1 LPLHPTLHVLERC
14 GDITVT
20 RNTSL
25 PTVRARGF
33 APLQLASAVALVTIF
48 AGGLIVTF
56 LGEAISVPPNVLRP
70 WPRCTAA
77 AVLLA
82 CRRDVYIR
90 VDSPDGEMMT
100 RFSVPILG
108 ASANDEVPPRTSLVL
123 CSCLR
128 MLTTPSSRTNAH

>member
-1 LPLHPTLHVLERC
+1 M
-14 GDITVT
+14 
-20 RNTSL
+20 
-25 PTVRARGF
+25 
-33 APLQLASAVALVTIF
+33 
-48 AGGLIVTF
+48 TF

-108 ASANDEVPPRTSLVL
+108 ASANDEGDAKKVRDTAERKREIPRKKLMPGYRHWSI
-123 CSCLR
+123 
-128 MLTTPSSRTNAH
+128 